1 MEELNEQNYVFQ
13 TDSKIVQEVYHTK
26 SNYLIDYN
34 PKGNKKYCA
43 IYFCSNDIYYPNTEE
58 ILKKRIVE
66 KDFYE
71 WYNSRITK
79 AYKHLF
85 IRDIFKQWYLGGI
98 NSQINTPEKLLD
110 FLRKETFG
118 YHLITIG
125 SSAGAYAAILYGSIL
140 QAEKVIA
147 FNPHCELNS
156 LLKRSSEQI
165 NPLLFRLKDS
175 DRNKYF
181 DITSFIN
188 KNIDIF
194 YFYSNKSQWDIE
206 QNLFLRNKNIKGIL
220 QIPFSSRH
228 HGIPFL
234 KVALPIVLNLETKEL
249 KKYTKHIQNP
259 LLFTIKMVGIKKTL
273 VGFWQQIYQ
282 SYRKRH

>member
-1 MEELNEQNYVFQ
+1 MSCQYAPLSILKEEELQIELGVSRTPIREAIITLETERLVKILPKKGILV
-13 TDSKIVQEVYHTK
+13 TDITMNDVNSIFEVRTLLESY
-26 SNYLIDYN
+26 
-34 PKGNKKYCA
+34 A
-43 IYFCSNDIYYPNTEE
+43 I
-58 ILKKRIVE
+58 E
-66 KDFYE
+66 K
-71 WYNSRITK
+71 
-79 AYKHLF
+79 
-85 IRDIFKQWYLGGI
+85 LGV
-98 NSQINTPEKLLD
+98 NVAKEKLLE
-110 FLRKETFG
+110 FLQKETFG
-118 YHLITIG
+118 YHIITVG

-147 FNPHCELNS
+147 FNPQFELSS
-156 LLKRSSEQI
+156 LLERSSEQI
-165 NPLLFRLKDS
+165 NPLLFRLKNS
-175 DRNKYF
+175 DRNRYF

-206 QNLFLRNKNIKGIL
+206 QNHFLRNKNIKSIH
-220 QIPFSSRH
+220 QIPFSSKH

-259 LLFTIKMVGIKKTL
+259 LLFTIKMVGITKTL